1 VANSAVWNDDA
12 VLGALESATFWVKGL
27 PFVKSLSGDW
37 KFFLAPNPNSVPVN
51 FYGGS
56 FPDSEWKS
64 LPGICIHIDD
74 SHTHTH
80 TYIYILAHTHTDL
93 CVNIYIFSFISP
105 FSI

>member
-1 VANSAVWNDDA
+1 MANSAVWNDDA

-27 PFVKSLSGDW
+27 PFVKSLSGNW

-56 FPDSEWKS
+56 FLDSEWKT

-74 SHTHTH
+74 THTH
-80 TYIYILAHTHTDL
+80 TYILAHKHTHTHTDL
-93 CVNIYIFSFISP
+93 CVYMYIFSFISP

>member
-1 VANSAVWNDDA
+1 MANSAVWNDDA

-56 FPDSEWKS
+56 FPDSEWKT

-74 SHTHTH
+74 THTHTH
-80 TYIYILAHTHTDL
+80 THRLMCIY
-93 CVNIYIFSFISP
+93 VYIFIYFTIFYLISFS
-105 FSI
+105 F